1 MNVWTFS
8 GNLGRDAALKH
19 VGETTVAEFS
29 VAVKSGWGDKATTT
43 WVNCS
48 YWGKR
53 GEGVTPYLN
62 KGQQVVVS
70 GEARLHEYE
79 KKDGT
84 GTGKSMELRVNE
96 LTLVG
101 GKVESSKPAEAKSG
115 SFRDKPVV
123 QDDGVGEDEIPF

>member
-8 GNLGRDAALKH
+8 GNLGRDAVLKH
-19 VGETTVAEFS
+19 VNETTVAEFS
-29 VAVKSGWGDKATTT
+29 VACKAGWGDRATTT

-53 GEGVTPYLN
+53 GEAVSPYLK

-70 GEARLHEYE
+70 GEACLREYE
-79 KKDGT
+79 KKDGS
-84 GTGKSMELRVNE
+84 GTGKSMELRISE

-101 GKVESSKPAEAKSG
+101 KRDENKPQDKPAEG
-115 SFRDKPVV
+115 GFRDKPAPTE
-123 QDDGVGEDEIPF
+123 DFEEDEIPF